1 MMNANP
7 QPDGAPTTTLSDA
20 HSFRPMM
27 TIDGRQVSSA
37 AVIEVIDPATSE
49 SFVSVPDCTRLHLDD
64 AVAAAQ
70 KAFRPWAELPYEQ
83 RRTQVNAFID
93 RVAAE
98 ADAFAPVITREQGK
112 PLPKARSEINSG
124 VFFGRGYTAVDID
137 PLVLR
142 ENAQQR
148 VEVRRRPLGVVG
160 AITAWNYPLMLAM
173 WKIVPAVLTGNTVVL
188 KPSPY
193 TPVATLKLGVLAQ
206 EIFPPGVINVISGG
220 NELGAWMTE
229 HPGIRKIAFT
239 GSVATGKRIMA
250 SAAGNLKRLTLEL
263 GGNDAGI
270 VLDDVDPAKI
280 ANDLFWAKF
289 SNCGQVCAALKRL
302 YVHRRIYP
310 AVCDELIKVARTVK
324 IGPGTEEAVDIGP
337 IQNRAQYDLV
347 RRMVDEALAGGAQV
361 LYESEVPPGPG
372 LFLPISILA
381 NVTPAMRVL
390 KEEVFGPVLSVTPF
404 DDEDEALRLAN
415 DTEYGLGGSVWSADV
430 ERATRLAARLDSGGA
445 WVNQHPALGAEIPFG
460 GVKGS
465 GIGVELG
472 RLGLEEYTSIQVL
485 NIKRAV

>member
-37 AVIEVIDPATSE
+37 AVIEVIDPATGE
-49 SFVSVPDCTRLHLDD
+49 SFVSVPDCTRSQLDD

-70 KAFRPWAELPYEQ
+70 NAFRPWADLPYEQ

-112 PLPKARSEINSG
+112 PLAKARSEINSG

-142 ENAQQR
+142 ETAQQR

-193 TPVATLKLGVLAQ
+193 TPVATLKLGILAQ
-206 EIFPPGVINVISGG
+206 EIFPPGVVNVISGG

-270 VLDDVDPAKI
+270 VLDDVDPARI

-324 IGPGTEEAVDIGP
+324 IGPGTQEGVDIGP

-347 RRMVDEALAGGAQV
+347 RHMVDEALAGGAQM
-361 LYESEVPPGPG
+361 LYQSAVPPGPG
-372 LFLPISILA
+372 LYLPISILA
-381 NVTPAMRVL
+381 NVTTAMRVV

>member
-37 AVIEVIDPATSE
+37 AVIEVIDPATGE
-49 SFVSVPDCTRLHLDD
+49 SFVSVPDCTRLQLDD

-70 KAFRPWAELPYEQ
+70 KAFRPWAELSYEQ

-112 PLPKARSEINSG
+112 PLAKARSEINSG

-142 ENAQQR
+142 ETAQQR

-193 TPVATLKLGVLAQ
+193 TPVATLKLGILAQ
-206 EIFPPGVINVISGG
+206 EIFPPGVVNVISGG

-270 VLDDVDPAKI
+270 VLDDVDPARI

-324 IGPGTEEAVDIGP
+324 IGPGTQEGVDIGP

-347 RRMVDEALAGGAQV
+347 RHMVDEALAGGAQM
-361 LYESEVPPGPG
+361 LYQSAVPPGPG
-372 LFLPISILA
+372 LYLPISILA
-381 NVTPAMRVL
+381 NVTTAMRVV